1 MSGFFKD
8 NPPATQVGSE
18 DATESTIAEDA
29 VTQTDTSG
37 GFYQGSPDQTTTDAY
52 TADALSS
59 KNAAEAAKVAAE
71 AAQSASETAKAAA
84 ETAETNAETAETN
97 SQSSASSSAA
107 SAATSTSKAAEASA
121 SESTS
126 TTKAAE
132 SAASSASASIS
143 ESNAATSATS
153 AANSSSLAN
162 TKAVEGATSAANSL
176 TSENASAA
184 SAASSLT
191 AKNASEVAKVAAE
204 TAESNAASSATSA
217 SGSASTATT
226 QAGISTTKASEASAS
241 AATATT
247 KAAEAT
253 SARDDITGLTTAT
266 GAAGSSA
273 SYNSSTGVL
282 TVPRGDTGA
291 TGATGQQGQ
300 QGIQGETGAA
310 STVAGPQ
317 GIQGQTGAT
326 GATGPAGADS
336 TVAGP
341 QGPAGADSTV
351 AGPTGATG
359 PAGADS
365 TVAGPTGPTGPAG
378 ADSTVAGPQGPAG
391 ANGSPDTAAQVLAKI
406 ITVDGTGSGL
416 DADLLDGQHASAF
429 ATLSGSNSF
438 ANSYNEFGNS
448 TGSVSNDGSWNAR
461 VNVAGSSHAR
471 LDVKSVS
478 DGIVT
483 SMYSHTGH
491 GAGKVGTYSNHP
503 LHFLINGTAKAVLS
517 TTGSLSTTP
526 QGTLW
531 GSSNDGSGSGLD
543 ADLLDGQQGSYY
555 NQSQFTGSA
564 FTSRNSGNAIA
575 IDSVTTNMVGYV
587 NSSTAAGYADGA
599 GFSAAYSSS
608 WVGQLFVDFRTGK
621 LSTRG
626 KNSGTWQAHRFM
638 WDNSNDGSG
647 SGLDADLLDGQQ
659 GSYYLPTTGG
669 TGNLELASASASST
683 GYSDAGLEIR
693 EGARGGSS
701 GYSAPRIGMHWGGV
715 VASNISIDS
724 AGAILIRNNPG
735 TAYENF
741 RANNIYANG
750 TNLVWH
756 TGNDGSGSG
765 LDADLLDGYQL
776 STARNAANTVPVR
789 DGNGYANF
797 GWINTTSGST
807 STSGI
812 DRVYSSYDGYLRY
825 SASDNFV
832 HRQGKSYHEFNTWL
846 QGTSNHGIYTPNSG
860 AGTHF
865 YPSPDNAYGSWRTT
879 GAKGGYAGICH
890 ASGGSVVDG
899 MLDAGGNGGAWN
911 PISGWHYYYHR
922 GNDCLGVAG
931 STTSGSYGL
940 YEQGGGIY
948 STGNIVAYSDRRVK
962 ENIRTIDNALETVEE
977 MRGVYYNRID
987 DEEKKTVIGFIA
999 QEVDEIEGAKPL
1011 VTYAE
1016 DVDQYGVSYGNT
1028 AALLVEAVK
1037 QLSQQVKDLQAEVK
1051 ELKNA

>member
-18 DATESTIAEDA
+18 DATESTIQEDA

-37 GFYQGSPDQTTTDAY
+37 GFFQGSPDQTTTDAY
-52 TADALSS
+52 TADALVS

-71 AAQSASETAKAAA
+71 AARDSAA
-84 ETAETNAETAETN
+84 
-97 SQSSASSSAA
+97 SSASDASDSEAIVTSSQNAAAASATASAA
-107 SAATSTSKAAEASA
+107 SAAISTTKASEASA

-126 TTKAAE
+126 TTKAVE
-132 SAASSASASIS
+132 SAA
-143 ESNAATSATS
+143 SATS
-153 AANSSSLAN
+153 AANSSSSAN
-162 TKAVEGATSAANSL
+162 TKAVEAATSAANSL
-176 TSENASAA
+176 TSENAAAASASTSSA
-184 SAASSLT
+184 QATNSATSAASSLT
-191 AKNASEVAKVAAE
+191 AKNSSEAAKVAAE
-204 TAESNAASSATSA
+204 AAETNAASSEANAASSATSA
-217 SGSASTATT
+217 SGSATTATT

-253 SARDDITGLTTAT
+253 SARDDITGLTAAT

-273 SYNSSTGVL
+273 SYDSSTGVL

-291 TGATGQQGQ
+291 TGLQGATGQQGQ

-317 GIQGQTGAT
+317 GPQGQQGIQGLTGAT
-326 GATGPAGADS
+326 GQAGSDGADSTVAGPTGPQGPAGADS

-351 AGPTGATG
+351 AGPQ
-359 PAGADS
+359 
-365 TVAGPTGPTGPAG
+365 GPAG

-391 ANGSPDTAAQVLAKI
+391 VNGSPDTAAQVLAKI

-416 DADLLDGQHASAF
+416 DADLLDGLHGSSFLRSDTQ
-429 ATLSGSNSF
+429 ATTSGSLVIAEDWNS
-438 ANSYNEFGNS
+438 
-448 TGSVSNDGSWNAR
+448 
-461 VNVAGSSHAR
+461 
-471 LDVKSVS
+471 
-478 DGIVT
+478 
-483 SMYSHTGH
+483 
-491 GAGKVGTYSNHP
+491 GTYSSAFVIQGQYP
-503 LHFLINGTAKAVLS
+503 SWETRGDASQPYGWLHHQDSTGHYTLYNIAGYTGNSWAQRYTFQKDGTFRNGGTSGHVYYH
-517 TTGSLSTTP
+517 
-526 QGTLW
+526 QG
-531 GSSNDGSGSGLD
+531 NDGSGSGLD

-564 FTSRNSGNAIA
+564 FTSRNSGNPIA
-575 IDSVTTNMVGYV
+575 IDSVTSNMVGYV
-587 NSSTAAGYADGA
+587 NSSSAAGYADGA

-608 WVGQLFVDFRTGK
+608 WVGQLFIDFRTGK

-626 KNSGTWQAHRFM
+626 KNSGTWQSHRFM
-638 WDNSNDGSG
+638 WDNLNDGSG
-647 SGLDADLLDGQQ
+647 SGLDADLLDGLQLN
-659 GSYYLPTTGG
+659 STT
-669 TGNLELASASASST
+669 
-683 GYSDAGLEIR
+683 
-693 EGARGGSS
+693 
-701 GYSAPRIGMHWGGV
+701 
-715 VASNISIDS
+715 
-724 AGAILIRNNPG
+724 RNNQ
-735 TAYENF
+735 
-741 RANNIYANG
+741 ANR
-750 TNLVWH
+750 V
-756 TGNDGSGSG
+756 
-765 LDADLLDGYQL
+765 
-776 STARNAANTVPVR
+776 ART

-807 STSGI
+807 STTAI

-825 SASDNFV
+825 SSATNFV
-832 HRQGKSYHEFNTWL
+832 HRQGNSYHVFNTWL
-846 QGTSNHGIYTPNSG
+846 QGTDNHGLYTPNSG

-865 YPSPDNAYGSWRTT
+865 YPAPTNAYGSWRTT
-879 GAKGGYAGICH
+879 GAKGGYAGISH
-890 ASGGSVVDG
+890 SSGGGVVSCMVDS
-899 MLDAGGNGGAWN
+899 GGNGGDWN
-911 PISGWHYYYHR
+911 PASGWHYYYHR
-922 GNDCLGVAG
+922 GNDCLGVSG
-931 STTSGSYGL
+931 SSTSGSYGL
-940 YEQGGGIY
+940 YEQSGGVY

-962 ENIRTIDNALETVEE
+962 ENIRTIDNALKTVEE